1 MNLCTLF
8 GYFRG
13 IIGRIFFIADA
24 DALKSVPTDRNCYHS
39 DKSIWY
45 YCLIKWSK
53 GEKELL

>member
-1 MNLCTLF
+1 MNLCTTV
-8 GYFRG
+8 GYLLSIVG
-13 IIGRIFFIADA
+13 IFFIADA